1 MEKSKKILAIGHT
14 LCEHIRARRY
24 HDASLCVRK
33 NDGAIF
39 TRHDETSIGAFLEEL
54 KGCDDYEWI
63 EEEEFENIHLYLK

>member
-39 TRHDETSIGAFLEEL
+39 T
-54 KGCDDYEWI
+54 GCDDYEWI